1 MNRPDRIPPAAS
13 PSPPAL
19 RALHASLVLVWL
31 GTAIASALDD
41 AGWSGLQHAGARLLQ
56 DAGIH
61 STAWQTGLIWSGLLA
76 DLAVGLWLLR
86 GLWHPGRAAY
96 AAALALMA
104 AMSLA
109 GTVLQPALWLHPL
122 GPLLKNLPIAAAL
135 WVLWSARAPAA
146 ASPTMASASISTSP
160 RVQPSHAAPAHARD
174 SL

>member
-1 MNRPDRIPPAAS
+1 MNRPDMAPAATA
-13 PSPPAL
+13 PLLPAL
-19 RALHASLVLVWL
+19 RALHASLVLLWL

-56 DAGIH
+56 DAGIT
-61 STAWQTGLIWSGLLA
+61 SPTWQTGVIWSGLLA

-96 AAALALMA
+96 AAALVLMA
-104 AMSLA
+104 AMTVV

-135 WVLWSARAPAA
+135 WVLWSAHAPAA
-146 ASPTMASASISTSP
+146 AIPAKASVPTQDSP
-160 RVQPSHAAPAHARD
+160 
-174 SL
+174 